1 MSRDDLT
8 ALGVSLGVHALLL
21 LLFFTV
27 AAESREALEPADV
40 RLVEMDFGTVPIR
53 PVLTGPP
60 QQAEAGERSQAR
72 EQPEPERPAP
82 PSASP
87 VRTPERPRTNTP
99 RETPPIARN
108 TPTPDAPVR
117 RPSPPSNTRTPEANP
132 TPPRQPEPT
141 RTTGT
146 GGGESSTDGNAET
159 GTRTGSG
166 GDAPAEVGFNF
177 GNRSF
182 DCPSIPDAPPG
193 VGGRL
198 TFNITFNPQGQFV
211 SARARGRNSAL
222 ESHIDPYLRRCRAQR
237 LPGAASQVNQTTQAT
252 FNVR

>member
-1 MSRDDLT
+1 MSRDDLFS
-8 ALGVSLGVHALLL
+8 LGVSLAVHALLL
-21 LLFFTV
+21 LLFFAV

-40 RLVEMDFGTVPIR
+40 RLVEMDFGMVPLR
-53 PVLTGPP
+53 PVVTGPP
-60 QQAEAGERSQAR
+60 QRAEAGERSQAR

-87 VRTPERPRTNTP
+87 VRTPERPRPNTP

-132 TPPRQPEPT
+132 TPRTQPEPST
-141 RTTGT
+141 STGT
-146 GGGESSTDGNAET
+146 GGGNSTNDGNTAS
-159 GTRTGSG
+159 GDGPGSG
-166 GDAPAEVGFNF
+166 GEAAAEVGFNF

-193 VGGRL
+193 RRRSADVQHHVL
-198 TFNITFNPQGQFV
+198 TRRV
-211 SARARGRNSAL
+211 SL
-222 ESHIDPYLRRCRAQR
+222 
-237 LPGAASQVNQTTQAT
+237 
-252 FNVR
+252 